1 LSFQRAF
8 LLFSALINVWGLEG
22 FFCHLQEVADSFRA
36 RVLRAQ
42 QNRLPNRLLPFQG
55 SGGFGVGAGFVKES
69 GGTGVFIPRT
79 LNTTTTK
86 NVTATD
92 IRKKRGELAAI
103 LFRFFFLV
111 LFLTTF

>member
-1 LSFQRAF
+1 M
-8 LLFSALINVWGLEG
+8 
-22 FFCHLQEVADSFRA
+22 QEVADIFRA

-42 QNRLPNRLLPFQG
+42 QNRLQNRLLPFQG
-55 SGGFGVGAGFVKES
+55 SGGFGVGGGFVKES

-86 NVTATD
+86 SATAAD
-92 IRKKRGELAAI
+92 IRKKRGELPAM

-111 LFLTTF
+111 LFLYYFLIG